1 MIDRRIGAQYYTVRD
16 FCKTKEDF
24 DQTCKKVSEIGYK
37 TVQLSGLGDISAADV
52 KEVIDKY
59 SLLPVLTHRPSA
71 EFEEN
76 LGNLIDYHKTIGCKA
91 AGLGAIPLDGA
102 VSEDVLGAFLKKYNA
117 IAEELEKHGIV
128 FAYHN
133 HTVEF
138 GKIKGKHILDII
150 AENTH
155 TNFKLT
161 LDVYWVAFSGMNP
174 VKCLEKYKNKIECI
188 HFKDLGVDTNE
199 GKMVN
204 PIVMRPISEGN
215 LDWDEI
221 IAASDESGAK
231 WAQVEQDKCYGENPF
246 DCMKRSYEFLKT
258 KGFC

>member
-16 FCKTKEDF
+16 FCKTKDDF

-59 SLLPVLTHRPSA
+59 SLIPILTHRPYT
-71 EFEEN
+71 EFEES
-76 LGNLIDYHKTIGCKA
+76 LDELVSYHKTIGCSI

-102 VSEDVLGAFLKKYNA
+102 VSEDVLGTFLKKYNA

-155 TNFKLT
+155 PNFKLT

-204 PIVMRPISEGN
+204 PIVMRPVSEGN

-221 IAASDESGAK
+221 IAASDESGAE
-231 WAQVEQDKCYGENPF
+231 WAQAEQDKCYGENPF